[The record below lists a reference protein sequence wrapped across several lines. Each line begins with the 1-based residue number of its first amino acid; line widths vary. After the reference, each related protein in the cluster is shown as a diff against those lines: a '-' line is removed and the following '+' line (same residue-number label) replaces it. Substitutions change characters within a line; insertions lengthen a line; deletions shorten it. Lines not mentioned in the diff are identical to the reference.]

1 MQIARIY
8 DDPPGPRYLIDRLWP
23 RGVSKERA
31 NLAGWLKDWTP
42 SDGLRKGVHAGDI
55 SWDLFRTL
63 YLEELQGLEKPDLPS
78 DAVLVTAAKN
88 PQESHCPVFLEWLQE

>member
-31 NLAGWLKDWTP
+31 NLAGWLKDCTP
-42 SDGLRKGVHAGDI
+42 SDALRKAFHSGEIDFPRFFA
-55 SWDLFRTL
+55 L
-63 YLEELQGLEKPDLPS
+63 YESELAQADRPEVPG
-78 DAVLVTAAKN
+78 DAVLVTAAKD
-88 PQESHCPVFLEWLQE
+88 PEHSHAPILLAWLQQ